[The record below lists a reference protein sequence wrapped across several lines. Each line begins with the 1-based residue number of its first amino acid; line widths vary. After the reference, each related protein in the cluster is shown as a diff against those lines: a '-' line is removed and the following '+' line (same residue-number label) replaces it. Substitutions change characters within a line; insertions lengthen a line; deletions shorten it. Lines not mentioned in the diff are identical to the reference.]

1 MFSAVNGSYC
11 TVKNARRYI
20 LILIVVAAGFSLYRC
35 GGTHPQPVYVRD
47 GRQYGVVRG
56 AFRSRWWNYYERG
69 LSFADG
75 EFYQEAVSDFRQA
88 IHQREKDQRMART
101 YGMHFIDYFPHREL
115 GIVFYQMGDLK
126 AAKRELELSLS
137 QFPSAKARFYLDRVR
152 RRLIE
157 KEGKEASLP
166 VVSLDFK
173 TAEVWTRED
182 PVIISGVAEDENYVS
197 AISIRGVPLF
207 LEGSKK
213 SISFKQSLNLPQGK
227 HAIEVAAKNLAG
239 KVTKRKVVIHVDRE
253 GPIITVGEL
262 RIDRRTREI
271 AISGSIYDESGV
283 SELTIDGKS
292 IAIEPGTDIPFARKF
307 ATDKKSLNLVAR
319 DRLGNRTSAQVS
331 MPRNLNESATV
342 EQQCRGKPAPWKS
355 QDANRKSKIA
365 NRKSKIPSPLLASL
379 DSDVNPYLLAGLFS
393 PRDTRPPTIRL
404 KGFTNKQTVFLPKIY
419 IEGQVTDE
427 SKIVELSINN
437 VPVLRRK
444 GLSIFFSHLSELREG
459 ENSITVEAVD
469 ENGNRATK
477 TISVTRA
484 IPKALQLDKRL
495 SMTVLPFE
503 QMGAVSEAGLSFQDN
518 LIDSL
523 VDQDRFWV
531 IERAKLDLILQEQ
544 KLSRSGLIDRRT
556 ALRLGRLVAAQAIV
570 TGSIIETRTGIE
582 IVGRMIDTETSEILA
597 TEDVYGEVKDL
608 PALRSLAEGMAI
620 KFHRDFP
627 LVDGVVIQRKGNEIL
642 TDLGKDKV
650 KLHRRLLVYREHPVR
665 HPLTGKVLGADNEI
679 IGRALVIQV
688 MPEMSKAEL
697 LDAST
702 GVIKSLD
709 KVITE

>member
-11 TVKNARRYI
+11 TVKNARRYLLI
-20 LILIVVAAGFSLYRC
+20 LILVAAGFSLYRC
-35 GGTHPQPVYVRD
+35 GGPHPRPVYVRD

-115 GIVFYQMGDLK
+115 GIAFYQMGDLK

-152 RRLIE
+152 RALIE
-157 KEGKEASLP
+157 KGGKEASLP
-166 VVSLDFK
+166 GVSLDFK

-207 LEGSKK
+207 LEGSQK

-239 KVTKRKVVIHVDRE
+239 KVTKRTVVIHVDRE

-283 SELTIDGKS
+283 SELTIDGQS
-292 IAIEPGTDIPFARKF
+292 ITIEPGTDIPFARKF

-319 DRLGNRTSAQVS
+319 DRLGNRTSAQIS
-331 MPRNLNESATV
+331 LPQNLNESATSI
-342 EQQCRGKPAPWKS
+342 EEWRGNTAPWKS
-355 QDANRKSKIA
+355 QIA
-365 NRKSKIPSPLLASL
+365 NRKSQIPPPLIASL

-427 SKIVELSINN
+427 SKIVGLSIND
-437 VPVLRRK
+437 VPVLHRK

-484 IPKALQLDKRL
+484 VPKALQLDKRL

-503 QMGAVSEAGLSFQDN
+503 QTGAVSQVGLSFQDN

-544 KLSRSGLIDRRT
+544 KLSRSRLIDRRT
-556 ALRLGRLVAAQAIV
+556 ALRLGRLVAAQAVV

-627 LVDGVVIQRKGNEIL
+627 LVDGVVIQRKGSEIL

-679 IGRALVIQV
+679 IGRARVIQV

>member
-1 MFSAVNGSYC
+1 M
-11 TVKNARRYI
+11 T
-20 LILIVVAAGFSLYRC
+20 
-35 GGTHPQPVYVRD
+35 
-47 GRQYGVVRG
+47 
-56 AFRSRWWNYYERG
+56 
-69 LSFADG
+69 
-75 EFYQEAVSDFRQA
+75 
-88 IHQREKDQRMART
+88 
-101 YGMHFIDYFPHREL
+101 
-115 GIVFYQMGDLK
+115 
-126 AAKRELELSLS
+126 
-137 QFPSAKARFYLDRVR
+137 
-152 RRLIE
+152 
-157 KEGKEASLP
+157 LP
-166 VVSLDFK
+166 V
-173 TAEVWTRED
+173 
-182 PVIISGVAEDENYVS
+182 
-197 AISIRGVPLF
+197 
-207 LEGSKK
+207 
-213 SISFKQSLNLPQGK
+213 SFP
-227 HAIEVAAKNLAG
+227 
-239 KVTKRKVVIHVDRE
+239 
-253 GPIITVGEL
+253 
-262 RIDRRTREI
+262 
-271 AISGSIYDESGV
+271 
-283 SELTIDGKS
+283 
-292 IAIEPGTDIPFARKF
+292 
-307 ATDKKSLNLVAR
+307 
-319 DRLGNRTSAQVS
+319 
-331 MPRNLNESATV
+331 
-342 EQQCRGKPAPWKS
+342 
-355 QDANRKSKIA
+355 
-365 NRKSKIPSPLLASL
+365 
-379 DSDVNPYLLAGLFS
+379 

-419 IEGQVTDE
+419 IEGQVTGE

-503 QMGAVSEAGLSFQDN
+503 QTGAVSEAGLSFQDN

-627 LVDGVVIQRKGNEIL
+627 LVDGVVIQRKGSEIL

-679 IGRALVIQV
+679 IGRARVIQV